1 MTAHRCCPGC
11 GAELAADGATSC
23 GCVGPFTA
31 EHVDPMHIRP
41 YVDLPEPCD
50 PGQSMPDLEPFARCG
65 TGETAE
71 LPAVSPDGRSGPNGL
86 DASNYPNYPNGLHD
100 RDGQY
105 AEDLSSP
112 GAHPE
117 ADAAYEPSVSLRAG
131 PGRRRAPGRGGRRR
145 AAAHDDAPKRRRG
158 AVAMAAAGVV
168 AALGAGLLT
177 TQAFTDDDAGDDR
190 SLSEEDRALPEIPS
204 GGPTDSP
211 SRSKKET
218 REAEPS
224 AAPSRTA
231 DDPSRADRGNED
243 PTGRDAVPPA
253 PSTDP
258 GEPGS
263 PDGGGDEGDGG
274 QGRPDRPPRP
284 PQESTQP
291 GGETLRPGDR
301 GEEVEELQRRLK
313 QVRALD
319 DDEPED
325 GVYSEDVFRAVAR
338 FQARNNVRGDRFGEY
353 GPSTRQVLESQTGG

>member
-50 PGQSMPDLEPFARCG
+50 PGRSTPDLEPFARCG

-71 LPAVSPDGRSGPNGL
+71 LPAVSPDGLNAADEPNGPR
-86 DASNYPNYPNGLHD
+86 DPNG
-100 RDGQY
+100 QY
-105 AEDLSSP
+105 EDDPAAP
-112 GAHPE
+112 GDHPE
-117 ADAAYEPSVSLRAG
+117 AGAAYEPSVSLRAG
-131 PGRRRAPGRGGRRR
+131 SGRRRAPGRGGRRR

-177 TQAFTDDDAGDDR
+177 TQAFTGDDAGDDR

-224 AAPSRTA
+224 AAPSRTG

-258 GEPGS
+258 GDPSS
-263 PDGGGDEGDGG
+263 PDDDGDDEGGG

-338 FQARNNVRGDRFGEY
+338 FQGRNNVRGDRFGEY
-353 GPSTRQVLESQTGG
+353 GPSTRQVLESQTRG